1 MTASVNLP
9 PPVSGAVSMVPRAG
23 VKHPSTGAG
32 CCLAGLAE
40 LGTTGLALA
49 GCEDAVD
56 GVLDVWQPPA
66 PAVTTRKTASS
77 RTRGVAV
84 MR

>member
-9 PPVSGAVSMVPRAG
+9 PPVSGTVSMVPRAV
-23 VKHPSTGAG
+23 VKQPSTGAG
-32 CCLAGLAE
+32 CCPAGLAE
-40 LGTTGLALA
+40 SGAAGLALA
-49 GCEDAVD
+49 GCDDACG
-56 GVLDVWQPPA
+56 GVLDAWQPPA
-66 PAVTTRKTASS
+66 AAATNRKPASS

>member
-1 MTASVNLP
+1 MTASFNLP
-9 PPVSGAVSMVPRAG
+9 PPVSGTVSMVPRARA
-23 VKHPSTGAG
+23 KQPSTEAG

-40 LGTTGLALA
+40 LGTAGPALV
-49 GCEDAVD
+49 GSEDACD

-66 PAVTTRKTASS
+66 LAVMNRKPASS
-77 RTRGVAV
+77 RTRGVAI